1 MSMIYCISHILKIF
15 AHFTCEKYLFIFFG
29 KSVYSIYESH
39 CLFTMGIICTHVV
52 SPRARGK
59 IILATGNQNFS
70 PGMPLALAK

>member
-1 MSMIYCISHILKIF
+1 MSIIYGILHILEIF
-15 AHFTCEKYLFIFFG
+15 AHFTCEMFFLIIIFG

-39 CLFTMGIICTHVV
+39 CLFTMGRICTHVV

-70 PGMPLALAK
+70 PGMP